1 MLTLPNGIP
10 SVGGEISQIPQTS
23 PPQSGLNGNLIPPR
37 YLPQFPFGHPELI
50 HQHPFLPYNLA
61 NLRSM
66 PSGLQH
72 NTPSVPSSENMSLT
86 RLSPSSSRPSSSS
99 PPSTQNTS
107 IRVHSNSEEESEDEQ
122 IDVVRSAFVPI
133 LRPNS
138 VQSNLP
144 DSTTVPDRSPP
155 ESRVP
160 IKHELKAPSSRKPVW
175 RPY

>member
-1 MLTLPNGIP
+1 MTLPNGVSP
-10 SVGGEISQIPQTS
+10 GAGGEINQMPRSS
-23 PPQSGLNGNLIPPR
+23 PPQSTINGNIVPPR

-61 NLRSM
+61 HLRTM
-66 PSGLQH
+66 PNGLQH
-72 NTPSVPSSENMSLT
+72 NTSSVPSSENMT
-86 RLSPSSSRPSSSS
+86 RLSPVSSRPSSSS

-107 IRVHSNSEEESEDEQ
+107 IRVNSNSEEESDDEQ

-133 LRPNS
+133 LRPSS
-138 VQSNLP
+138 VQSNIP

-155 ESRVP
+155 AA
-160 IKHELKAPSSRKPVW
+160 IKSELKAPSSRKPVW

>member
-1 MLTLPNGIP
+1 MTLPNGITP
-10 SVGGEISQIPQTS
+10 PTGTTDINQMPQAS
-23 PPQSGLNGNLIPPR
+23 PPQPTMNGNLVPPR

-61 NLRSM
+61 HLRTM
-66 PSGLQH
+66 PNG
-72 NTPSVPSSENMSLT
+72 VPHSTVPTSENMSLT

-107 IRVHSNSEEESEDEQ
+107 IRVHSNSEEESDDEQ

-144 DSTTVPDRSPP
+144 DSTTVPDRSPQD
-155 ESRVP
+155 SRVP
-160 IKHELKAPSSRKPVW
+160 IKSELKAPSSRKPVW